1 MSSIQD
7 AFTYMKGKVAD
18 LTDWS
23 HKQTGITLAA
33 MMVSMWDAKD
43 ARLGEVASRMPLIG
57 KEESLVQRMRRWL
70 KNPLID
76 VDTVHEPIASKVLEG
91 LKQTHIRLQLDRVQ
105 LGNQHNVLV
114 VSVYWRKRALPIAW
128 QMLPQM
134 GNSDLDQRRALLTH
148 VATLMPTA
156 ADVRVLA
163 DREFGDAGTLRLI
176 EHELEWDYII
186 RIKSDQQIC
195 DPRDGF
201 TLDWHTLG
209 DLVPEVG
216 QAPRSLSQVKFTQSQ
231 MYSANFVLSQTD
243 PATGQATDS
252 PWIVA
257 TNLSPTDRILHEYGK
272 RFGCEALFSDL
283 KSRGFDWEQT
293 QLRHADR
300 LSRLLL
306 VLALLTVWMITL
318 GRELR
323 VSGRAS
329 EYWQP
334 SHLNR
339 YSLFQIGLRWLHRQ
353 LALGRPFDPHPDFQL
368 WQFAQR

>member
-7 AFTYMKGKVAD
+7 AFTYVKGKVAD
-18 LTDWS
+18 LTDWP

-33 MMVSMWDAKD
+33 MMVAIWDAETVCLSD
-43 ARLGEVASRMPLIG
+43 IAARMPLTG

-70 KNPLID
+70 KNPQID
-76 VDTVHEPIASKVLEG
+76 ADALYEPIASDI
-91 LKQTHIRLQLDRVQ
+91 LKRLQQTHIRLQLDRVQ
-105 LGNQHNVLV
+105 LDDRHNVLM

-128 QMLPQM
+128 EVLPTV
-134 GNSDLDQRRALLTH
+134 GNSNLEQRSKLLKQ
-148 VATLMPTA
+148 VAAMMPAT

-163 DREFGDAGTLRLI
+163 DREFGDVGTLRLI
-176 EHELEWDYII
+176 EHDLGWDYVI
-186 RIKSDQQIC
+186 RIKSDQMIC
-195 DPRDGF
+195 DPQQGF
-201 TLDWHTLG
+201 PLQWDTLG

-216 QAPRSLSQVKFTQSQ
+216 QRPRVLSRVKFTQGE
-231 MYSANFVLSQTD
+231 MYTANFVLSQTD
-243 PATGQATDS
+243 PSTGQATDA

-257 TNLSPTDRILHEYGK
+257 TNLPPTARTLHEYGK

-323 VSGRAS
+323 VSGRAI

-334 SHLNR
+334 AHFNR
-339 YSLFQIGLRWLHRQ
+339 YSLFQMGLRWLHRQ